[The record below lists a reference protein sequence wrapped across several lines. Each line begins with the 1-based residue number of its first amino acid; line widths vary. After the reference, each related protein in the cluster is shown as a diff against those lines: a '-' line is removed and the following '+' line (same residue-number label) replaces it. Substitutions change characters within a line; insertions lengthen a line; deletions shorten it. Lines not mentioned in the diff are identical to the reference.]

1 MTGPSRFGAHDY
13 TDKSGSG
20 FSQILRVLRLLP
32 GVPISAVSD
41 PRLLSV
47 SQKHPIHVFLDN
59 LLLPGAA
66 REGSR
71 RLPAA
76 VTVPT
81 VSRGARTQEREEGDH
96 KPEHGGRHN
105 KDCRD
110 EVGGL
115 HRAQAARSSS
125 WWS

>member
-1 MTGPSRFGAHDY
+1 M
-13 TDKSGSG
+13 
-20 FSQILRVLRLLP
+20 
-32 GVPISAVSD
+32 
-41 PRLLSV
+41 
-47 SQKHPIHVFLDN
+47 FLDN

-115 HRAQAARSSS
+115 HRGSGGAIQFLVVLIGATPVRRSRLSGDQV
-125 WWS
+125 